1 MLLALQQLT
10 LLLLAPAPAPGS
22 LLLALLLLLLLTR
35 QYQTTNDQLL
45 TTRLLQAIHLH

>member
-1 MLLALQQLT
+1 LLLALQQLT

-22 LLLALLLLLLLTR
+22 LLLALLLLLLTR